1 MDYTAHQSP
10 LSMRFSWKEHW
21 SGLPFPPLEGLP
33 NPGIK
38 PASPAF
44 PALAERAF
52 TTELHG
58 RPNIES
64 SLSLIFNHYNSQ
76 LAISKHK
83 L

>member
-1 MDYTAHQSP
+1 MDYIAHQSP
-10 LSMRFSWKEHW
+10 LSMRFSLKEHW
-21 SGLPFPPLEGLP
+21 SALPFPPLEVLP
-33 NPGIK
+33 NSGIK

-58 RPNIES
+58 KPNIES
-64 SLSLIFNHYNSQ
+64 YLSLIFNHCNSQ